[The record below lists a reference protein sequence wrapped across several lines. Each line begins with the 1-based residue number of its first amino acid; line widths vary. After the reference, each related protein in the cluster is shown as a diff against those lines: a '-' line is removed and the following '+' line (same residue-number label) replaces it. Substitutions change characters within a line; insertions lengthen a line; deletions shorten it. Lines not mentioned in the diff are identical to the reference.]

1 MDQERGLVC
10 VYENGDYVKLICRAL
25 EKYGFLTQ
33 GTSVSRMS
41 ISIVPNEL
49 EKTGE
54 NLLVFHFWNMTSAE
68 NINFLY
74 ELLKCR
80 NDEYPDKTVVTVT
93 ARENAVVDEL
103 KTAIDKFS
111 HLKIPTIERR
121 NGFEKIVVE
130 ELIKLDEK
138 N

>member
-54 NLLVFHFWNMTSAE
+54 NLLVFHFWNMTSPI
-68 NINFLY
+68 NINLLF
-74 ELLKCR
+74 ELIKLR
-80 NDEYPDKTVVTVT
+80 NDGYPDKTLVTVT
-93 ARENAVVDEL
+93 ARENAVVEEL
-103 KTAIDKFS
+103 KTTIDKFS
-111 HLKIPTIERR
+111 SLGIPTIERR
-121 NGFEKIVVE
+121 MGFENLVVYKMLEIV
-130 ELIKLDEK
+130 EK